1 MIVFTRLLVVV
12 GILWAVVAGTALT
25 ALYLGTP
32 GVGYLN
38 ATYFGVLLFLIGVPW
53 LLLYG
58 IWWAVIGGMSRG

>member
-1 MIVFTRLLVVV
+1 MLIFQRLLIVV
-12 GILWAVVAGTALT
+12 GLLWGAVAGTALT

-38 ATYFGVLLFLIGVPW
+38 ATYVGVLAVIVGVPW

-58 IWWAVIGGMSRG
+58 IWWAVIGGSARW